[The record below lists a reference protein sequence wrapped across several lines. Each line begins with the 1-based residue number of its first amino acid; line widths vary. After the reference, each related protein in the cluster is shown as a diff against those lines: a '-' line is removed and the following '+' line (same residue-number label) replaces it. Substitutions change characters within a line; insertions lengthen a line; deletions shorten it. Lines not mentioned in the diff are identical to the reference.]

1 MKPAPADAD
10 VHLAMCRAATTPT
23 GTRPGQ
29 ARAGGGR
36 ARARVLAGLLGGCL
50 VVAGCVSVRPLGL
63 VPPDRVAQTSLL
75 LDAGGRRLAALHGPE
90 DRTAVPLGKVSRWM
104 RLAVVDTEDA
114 RFWRHGGVDWLAV
127 ARAAARDLERRRVV
141 EGGSTITQQ
150 YVKNT
155 YVSGERTLRRKLAE
169 AGHAW
174 GIERGNDKRAIL
186 EAYLN
191 TVYFGQGAYGVEAAA
206 QSYFSTRAARLT
218 LAQAALLAGV
228 IRAPAAYD
236 PFRHPRAARARRSV
250 VLARMARQ
258 GHLPAAARKQAA
270 AAPLGLRPDV
280 AGGGQDAP
288 KAPWFAGWVLDQLL
302 DPADHRYDALGT
314 SRKART
320 DAVFTGGLQI
330 TTTVDLE
337 AQAAAERA
345 VAAATGRRDRDPYGA
360 LVAVEP
366 GSGAVRAMVGG
377 RDWAGDARFGRVNLA
392 TGAGGGGRPA
402 GSAFKTFALVVALE
416 RGIPPEAVFQAPD
429 RLVVGRPGGAPPW
442 RVANYE
448 GHGFGEATLRSA
460 TALSINTVYA
470 GLLLRLG
477 GGDADRGAR
486 AVVEAAARMG
496 VASPLKPV
504 PSAVLG
510 TNEVTPLEMAS
521 AYATLAA
528 RGRRAAP
535 FGVSRI
541 TGPGGRVL
549 FQARP
554 ETGQAVRPGVAA
566 IAADVLAGVV
576 DHGTAVRGRIGRPA
590 AAKTGTTQDYADA
603 WFVGFTPSLAAAV
616 WVGYPQG
623 HVPMVPP
630 RTPSRVSGGTWPAT
644 IWGGFMRAALA
655 GRPAGRF
662 PRPDTSVVKLA
673 LDLKRGCLP
682 NRFTPAA
689 QVASVVYLKA
699 SAPTRTCR
707 EPHGPVAGV
716 VPAVVGVPVAQAA
729 RWLEAAGLSLAQRLV
744 VDDVAP
750 GTVLAQSPAGGSA
763 RPAGAPVELTVAVDA
778 GGAGGLGL
786 TLVPEVL
793 GEPEDAARRLL
804 DQAGLGAEVVAGCDT
819 DPLRAAAQPG
829 RVWRSGPA
837 PGTQSPT
844 SSPVRLWV
852 NPPNC
857 PPPTTT
863 SEGDAASP

>member
-1 MKPAPADAD
+1 
-10 VHLAMCRAATTPT
+10 
-23 GTRPGQ
+23 
-29 ARAGGGR
+29 
-36 ARARVLAGLLGGCL
+36 VL
-50 VVAGCVSVRPLGL
+50 AGCVSVRPLEL
-63 VPPDRVAQTSLL
+63 VPADRVAQTSLVV
-75 LDAGGRRLAALHGPE
+75 DAGGRAVAALHGPE
-90 DRTAVPLGKVSRWM
+90 DRTAVALTKVSRWM

-155 YVSGERTLRRKLAE
+155 YVSGDRTLRRKLAE

-174 GIERGNDKRAIL
+174 GLERRNGKLAIL

-206 QSYFSTRAARLT
+206 QAYFSTGADRLT
-218 LAQAALLAGV
+218 LTQAALLAGM
-228 IRAPAAYD
+228 IQAPTSYD
-236 PFRHPRAARARRSV
+236 PFRRPRAARTRRAE
-250 VLARMARQ
+250 VLDRMERN
-258 GHLPAAARKQAA
+258 GHLPAAARARAA
-270 AAPLGLRPDV
+270 TAPLGLRPGHPAGV
-280 AGGGQDAP
+280 GGGGGASPDRGEVP
-288 KAPWFAGWVLDQLL
+288 RAPWFVGWVLDQLL
-302 DPADHRYDALGT
+302 DPADHRFDALGT
-314 SRKART
+314 TRRART
-320 DAVFTGGLQI
+320 DAVFTGGLRI
-330 TTTVDLE
+330 ATTVDLE

-345 VAAATGRRDRDPYGA
+345 VAAVAGRRGGGPYGA

-377 RDWAGDARFGRVNLA
+377 RDWWGDARFGRVNLA
-392 TGAGGGGRPA
+392 TGAGGGGRPS
-402 GSAFKTFALVVALE
+402 GSAFKTFALVAALE

-429 RLVVGRPGGAPPW
+429 RLVVGRAGRRGPDW

-448 GHGFGEATLRSA
+448 GHGFGKATLRSA

-496 VASPLKPV
+496 VASPLRAV

-510 TNEVTPLEMAS
+510 TGEVTPLEMAA

-541 TGPGGRVL
+541 TGPDGRVL
-549 FQARP
+549 YQARP
-554 ETGQAVRPGVAA
+554 DVHQVVSPGVAA
-566 IAADVLAGVV
+566 IAADVLREVV
-576 DHGTAVRGRIGRPA
+576 DHGTGVRGRIGRPA
-590 AAKTGTTQDYADA
+590 AAKTGTTQDHADA

-623 HVPMVPP
+623 QVPMVPP
-630 RTPSRVSGGTWPAT
+630 RTRGRVSGGTWPAA
-644 IWGGFMRAALA
+644 IWARFMRPALA
-655 GRPAGRF
+655 GAPHGRF
-662 PRPDTSVVKLA
+662 PRPDTSLVEVS
-673 LDLKRGCLP
+673 LDVARGCLP

-689 QVASVVYLKA
+689 SVAPVVYLRA

-707 EPHGPVAGV
+707 EPEGPVPGV
-716 VPAVVGVPVAQAA
+716 VPAVVGVPVTRAA
-729 RWLEAAGLSLAQRLV
+729 GWLEGAGLSLVQRLR
-744 VDDVAP
+744 VDEAAAP
-750 GTVLAQSPAGGSA
+750 GTVLAQAPAGGAA
-763 RPAGAPVELTVAVDA
+763 RAAGAPVELTVAVD
-778 GGAGGLGL
+778 GQGAGGLGV

-793 GEPEDAARRLL
+793 GQPEATARQLL
-804 DQAGLGAEVVAGCDT
+804 SLAGLDADVLAGCDA
-819 DPLRAAAQPG
+819 DPARAAAEPG

-837 PGTQSPT
+837 PGAQASTGT
-844 SSPVRLWV
+844 RVRLWA
-852 NPPNC
+852 NPPDC
-857 PPPTTT
+857 PPAATTARPGPTTT
-863 SEGDAASP
+863 SAPEG